1 MGINVNGVAPGPFL
15 TDMNIPFQH
24 SEHAMRV
31 LNHEVAMRRCG
42 KLHEIQG
49 PVLFL
54 ASDCRELHNR
64 RRPPPWTPAGPP
76 TDKGS
81 PTKRFGAQEP
91 MKRELVPFVRHFM
104 EGDVARV

>member
-1 MGINVNGVAPGPFL
+1 MGINVNGVAAGPFL

-24 SEHAMRV
+24 SGHAMRV

-54 ASDCRELHNR
+54 ASDAASYITGVVLPLGR
-64 RRPPPWTPAGPP
+64 RLDRPLI
-76 TDKGS
+76 KGHRPS
-81 PTKRFGAQEP
+81 
-91 MKRELVPFVRHFM
+91 VS
-104 EGDVARV
+104 ARKSQ